1 MIIRGFAVR
10 RLFGVSLTGWT
21 PPTARRRTK
30 LVKLAGLLVLMGV
43 LAAGLLLPYV
53 GGAGLA
59 VQSAAEDFL
68 NTPCD
73 VSVSVPQQTTRI
85 LASDGKTLLATLFTQ
100 NRQDVA
106 LTQVPASIQK
116 ALIDTEDRRFYS
128 NNGVDLRGIARAAL
142 ANSTSGSTQGGST
155 LTMQYVKELR
165 YFQATSDAQRQA
177 AVQQD
182 LQRKFADAQCA
193 LQFEKVYSKADILDR
208 YLNISFFGENSYG
221 IQTAAETY
229 FGVPASKLTLPQGA
243 MLVGLLQSPTTY
255 DPFADPQAA
264 RTRRDQVLDNMVT
277 AGDLS
282 AAQAATYKASP
293 ITLATSVAPPVRE
306 GCANAS
312 SAVLN
317 AGFFCDYVASWLQ
330 TQGGITA
337 SQLQTGGL
345 TIVTTLNAALQN
357 SGQKAI
363 WASGLDPKSP
373 TALVMP
379 SVDPRNGAVQTMI
392 TSRHYGLD
400 AAAGQTTLPLFTTG
414 YAGAGSTYKY
424 FTALAALE
432 VGVQPTFT
440 LTTGSNAYTVRN
452 CPTDAYT
459 TPYTT
464 HNAGNYQSTLALKD
478 ALPES
483 VNTYFVGMEDQL
495 FGCDISPVV
504 NTALSMGMTGLN
516 QPQTAGSTTS
526 IAQATIDQHQ
536 AGFTLGFSP
545 TSALQ
550 LTGAYGTV
558 ANDGVFCPPTPVTAI
573 TGPTGAAVSFR
584 HQACTRVL
592 DRQVARTMVNMMTV
606 DTTNS
611 EGTASSY
618 FKNWYANGGSPV
630 ASKTGTDN
638 DDPNGPDGGNGNS
651 ALWFV
656 GVTPTLVSASALL
669 NPSSPKAT
677 VTGLP
682 GMVANNGSD
691 VFGAYASTFWLDAY
705 GPALQAQQ
713 WSWSNPADIPGGSP
727 VTNITGQSTAAATTA
742 ISAEGFTLKVSP
754 VTCGSPQPAGSIA
767 YYSPT
772 LAIPGATIT
781 ACVSNGIAPNG
792 YSVGTQSQPG
802 PSTSQAPSVNGQ
814 STAPGG
820 TTTTGGTAGGTTTP
834 GGTATPGLSSP
845 ATTAPPSNNS
855 RPAPTPSAGH

>member
-1 MIIRGFAVR
+1 
-10 RLFGVSLTGWT
+10 VSSTGR
-21 PPTARRRTK
+21 PASIARRRST
-30 LVKLAGLLVLMGV
+30 LLKLASLLALMGV
-43 LAAGLLLPYV
+43 LAAGFVLPYV
-53 GGAGLA
+53 GGVGLA
-59 VQSAAEDFL
+59 TRSAANDFL
-68 NTPCD
+68 DTPCD
-73 VSVSVPQQTTRI
+73 VSVSVPRQTTRV
-85 LASDGKTLLATLFTQ
+85 LANDGKTLLANLFTE

-106 LTQVPASIQK
+106 LSQIPVSTQQ

-142 ANSTSGSTQGGST
+142 ANGTSGSTQGGST

-165 YFQATSDAQRQA
+165 YFQATTDAQRQA

-182 LQRKFADAQCA
+182 LHRKFQDVQCA
-193 LQFEKVYSKADILDR
+193 LQVEKTYTKADILDR
-208 YLNISFFGENSYG
+208 YFNISFFGENSYG

-229 FGVPASKLTLPQGA
+229 FGIAASKLSIPQGA
-243 MLVGLLQSPTTY
+243 MLVGLLQSPTTF

-264 RTRRDQVLDNMVT
+264 RTRRDQVLNNMVT

-282 AAQAATYKASP
+282 VSQAAAYKSMP
-293 ITLATSVAPPVRE
+293 IKLATSTPPPVRQ
-306 GCANAS
+306 GCAYAS
-312 SAVLN
+312 SAVQN
-317 AGFFCDYVASWLQ
+317 AGFFCDYVVNWLQ
-330 TQGGITA
+330 TQGGINL
-337 SQLQTGGL
+337 SQLQAGGL
-345 TIVTTLNAALQN
+345 TIVTTLSATLQN
-357 SGQKAI
+357 NGQRAI

-379 SVDPRNGAVQTMI
+379 SVDPRTGAVQSMI
-392 TSRHYGLD
+392 TSRHYGLNS
-400 AAAGQTTLPLFTTG
+400 AAGQTTLPLFTTG

-432 VGVQPTFT
+432 VGVQPGFT

-452 CPTDAYT
+452 CPSNAYT

-516 QPQTAGSTTS
+516 QPQSPGSKTS

-550 LTGAYGTV
+550 LTSAYGTV
-558 ANDGVFCPPTPVTAI
+558 ANDGVYCAPTPVSSI
-573 TGPTGAAVSFR
+573 TGPTGAAVPFKR
-584 HQACTRVL
+584 AGCTRVL
-592 DRQVARTMVNMMTV
+592 DPQVARTMVNMMTV
-606 DTTNS
+606 DTTS
-611 EGTASSY
+611 TEGTASSY
-618 FKNWYANGGSPV
+618 FGNWYAQGGSPV

-656 GVTPTLVSASALL
+656 GVTPTLVSASALV

-677 VTGLP
+677 VAGLP
-682 GMVANNGSD
+682 SAVTNNGSD

-705 GPALQAQQ
+705 GPALQSQQ
-713 WSWSNPADIPGGSP
+713 WSWPSPTDIPGASS
-727 VTNITGQSTAAATTA
+727 VLDVTGQSAAAATSALSASGFKLKITA
-742 ISAEGFTLKVSP
+742 VM
-754 VTCGSPQPAGSIA
+754 CGSPAPTGTIA
-767 YYSPT
+767 YYSPH
-772 LAIPGATIT
+772 LALPGSTIT
-781 ACVSNGIAPNG
+781 ACLSSGVTPSG
-792 YSVGTQSQPG
+792 YSGTQTPLGSSPPPAQATTPGASARPGVSSSPPTSAAPPARNSQPA
-802 PSTSQAPSVNGQ
+802 PSTSA
-814 STAPGG
+814 
-820 TTTTGGTAGGTTTP
+820 
-834 GGTATPGLSSP
+834 SS
-845 ATTAPPSNNS
+845 SK
-855 RPAPTPSAGH
+855 GH

>member
-1 MIIRGFAVR
+1 
-10 RLFGVSLTGWT
+10 VSSTGSLAST
-21 PPTARRRTK
+21 SRRRST
-30 LVKLAGLLVLMGV
+30 LLKLASLLALMGV
-43 LAAGLLLPYV
+43 LAAGFILPYV
-53 GGAGLA
+53 GGVGLA
-59 VQSAAEDFL
+59 AQTAANDFL

-73 VSVSVPQQTTRI
+73 VSVSVPRQTTRV
-85 LASDGKTLLATLFTQ
+85 LADDGKTLLANLFTE

-106 LTQVPASIQK
+106 LSQVPVSIQQ

-128 NNGVDLRGIARAAL
+128 NNGVDLHGIARAAL
-142 ANSTSGSTQGGST
+142 ANGTSGSTQGGST

-165 YFQATSDAQRQA
+165 YFQATTDAQRQA

-182 LQRKFADAQCA
+182 LHRKFQDVQCA
-193 LQFEKVYSKADILDR
+193 LQVEKTYTKADILDR
-208 YLNISFFGENSYG
+208 YFNISFFGENSYG

-229 FGVPASKLTLPQGA
+229 FGVPASKLTVPQGA
-243 MLVGLLQSPTTY
+243 MLVGLLQSPTTF

-264 RTRRDQVLDNMVT
+264 KTRRNQVLNNMVT

-282 AAQAATYKASP
+282 ASQAATYKATP
-293 ITLATSVAPPVRE
+293 IRLATNTPPPVRQ
-306 GCANAS
+306 GCANANS
-312 SAVLN
+312 SVQN
-317 AGFFCDYVASWLQ
+317 AGFFCDYVVNWLE
-330 TQGGITA
+330 TQGGISP
-337 SQLQTGGL
+337 SQLQAGGL
-345 TIVTTLNAALQN
+345 TVVTTLSATLQN
-357 SGQKAI
+357 TGQRAI

-379 SVDPRNGAVQTMI
+379 SVDPRTGAVQSMI
-392 TSRHYGLD
+392 TSRHYGLN

-432 VGVQPTFT
+432 VGVQPDFT

-478 ALPES
+478 ALPQS
-483 VNTYFVGMEDQL
+483 VNTYFVGLEDQL

-516 QPQTAGSTTS
+516 KPQSAGSPTS

-550 LTGAYGTV
+550 LTSAYGTI
-558 ANDGVFCPPTPVTAI
+558 ANDGVYCAPTPVSSI
-573 TGPTGAAVSFR
+573 TGPTGAAVPFKR
-584 HQACTRVL
+584 AGCTRVL
-592 DRQVARTMVNMMTV
+592 DPQVARTMVNMMTV
-606 DTTNS
+606 DTTS
-611 EGTASSY
+611 TEGTASSY
-618 FKNWYANGGSPV
+618 FGNWYASGGSPV

-656 GVTPTLVSASALL
+656 GVTPTLASASALV
-669 NPSSPKAT
+669 NPSAPKAT

-682 GMVANNGSD
+682 TAVPNNGTD

-705 GPALQAQQ
+705 GPALQAQR
-713 WSWSNPADIPGGSP
+713 WSWPSPTDIPGASS
-727 VTNITGQSTAAATTA
+727 VLDVTGQSAADAT
-742 ISAEGFTLKVSP
+742 SALSAAGFKLKVTS
-754 VTCGSPQPAGSIA
+754 VMCGSPAATGTIA
-767 YYSPT
+767 YFSPH
-772 LAIPGATIT
+772 LAIPGSTIT
-781 ACVSNGIAPNG
+781 ACLSTGVTPSG
-792 YSVGTQSQPG
+792 YSGGTQ
-802 PSTSQAPSVNGQ
+802 TSSGSSPPPTQA
-814 STAPGG
+814 
-820 TTTTGGTAGGTTTP
+820 TTP
-834 GGTATPGLSSP
+834 GVSATPGVSSSP
-845 ATTAPPSNNS
+845 ATTGPPTRTSQSAPVT
-855 RPAPTPSAGH
+855 PASSSKGH